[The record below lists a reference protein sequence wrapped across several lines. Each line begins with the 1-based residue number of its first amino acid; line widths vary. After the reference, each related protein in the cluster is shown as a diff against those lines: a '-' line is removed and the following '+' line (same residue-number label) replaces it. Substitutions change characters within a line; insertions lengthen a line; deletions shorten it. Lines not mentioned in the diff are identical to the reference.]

1 MELEYLFN
9 KLIKKFNLLEL
20 ELDGDIS
27 EEEQSN
33 ILSVLYSKN
42 KLTIW
47 KIEKLLNYVEFVPGI
62 DALLVRIRTLSIGL
76 ARAYSI
82 RRALEKVRSR
92 GKKVFIYLESPGNI
106 EYFIGSV
113 ADIIYMPP
121 TSTLNLIGL
130 NFELSFLKNL
140 FDKVGIEAEIKSIGE
155 FKSAGEKFTRN
166 SMSESNRIMME
177 SISQD
182 ISSGFVDYLSKSRN
196 MDKKYITDSINNGPY
211 TALEAKGRNL
221 IDDTCYENGLE
232 DKISIYVNEKLS
244 IIKHDKFLKI
254 ISVSEKYKNIK
265 SKVLGKKNEIAI
277 IPFTGLITIG
287 ENKGTGNMKI
297 LGARSFIKQ
306 IKMLGNKKSIN
317 SVVIRVSSPGGSA
330 LASDIIWNEIK
341 ELSLKKTVIVSMSD
355 YAASGGYFIS
365 LAGKKIIS
373 SPFTLTGS
381 IGVISGKFNFVH
393 LYKKLG
399 VSFDSIK
406 FGSNSDIYSLN
417 KKLTEA
423 QGEKIE
429 SLMRALYKDFVGKV
443 AKERNITEDNAQN
456 AAQGRVWTGSQA
468 QSVNLV
474 DGQGNIFD
482 SVLSAVDES
491 GMEDKNNFTV
501 KYYAIKQSLQLSTL
515 GKGFF
520 LQEHYSNISN
530 WIELLRNEI
539 CLTLSPYIFK
549 IR

>member
-20 ELDGDIS
+20 ELDGDIP

-33 ILSVLYSKN
+33 ILSVLSSKN

-82 RRALEKVRSR
+82 RRALEKVRSS

-140 FDKVGIEAEIKSIGE
+140 FEKVGIEAEIKSIGE

-182 ISSGFVDYLSKSRN
+182 ISSGFIDYLSKSRN
-196 MDKKYITDSINNGPY
+196 LDKKYITDSINNGPF
-211 TALEAKGRNL
+211 TALEAKRRNL
-221 IDDTCYENGLE
+221 IDDTSYENGLD
-232 DKISIYVNEKLS
+232 DKISNYVNEKLS

-254 ISVSEKYKNIK
+254 INVSEKYKNIK
-265 SKVLGKKNEIAI
+265 SKVLSKKNEIAI

-287 ENKGTGNMKI
+287 ENKGTGDMKV

-306 IKMLGNKKSIN
+306 IKKLGNKKSIK

-341 ELSLKKTVIVSMSD
+341 ELSLKKTVIISMSD

-381 IGVISGKFNFVH
+381 IGVISGKFNFIQ

-406 FGSNSDIYSLN
+406 FGSNSDIYSPN

-482 SVLSAVDES
+482 SVLSAVNES

-501 KYYAIKQSLQLSTL
+501 KYYASKQSLQLFTL